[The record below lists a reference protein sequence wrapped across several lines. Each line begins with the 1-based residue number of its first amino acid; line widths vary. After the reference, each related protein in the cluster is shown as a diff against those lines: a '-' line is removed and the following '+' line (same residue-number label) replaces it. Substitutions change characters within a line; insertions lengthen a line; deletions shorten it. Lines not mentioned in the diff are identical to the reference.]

1 MTILF
6 NKFTMKSGMQSRW
19 ALLVINTYFHLS
31 MDSALRYKKRTMACG
46 AGGIREFKI

>member
-19 ALLVINTYFHLS
+19 ALLVIKTYFHLS
-31 MDSALRYKKRTMACG
+31 IDSALRYKRTMAGG